1 MPSQQLTGL
10 PPHWK
15 PTFFHDSTALQG
27 TWAYIRVD
35 TQKTEAFDMDKRDY
49 LIMKEQVI
57 GMPGSVPSSPDG
69 LLPCHA
75 VLTLCGVQSADCQV
89 DLHGLRPCCQCS
101 DRTVP
106 PQSWPEKLAGQRDC
120 LRPAATWCQTR
131 VQAAHGLADMA
142 MFP

>member
-1 MPSQQLTGL
+1 MPLQQLYRLATAL
-10 PPHWK
+10 E
-15 PTFFHDSTALQG
+15 TYFFHDSTALQG

-57 GMPGSVPSSPDG
+57 GTPGSVPSSPDG

-89 DLHGLRPCCQCS
+89 VLHGLWPCCQYS
-101 DRTVP
+101 DRTSP
-106 PQSWPEKLAGQRDC
+106 PAELA
-120 LRPAATWCQTR
+120 
-131 VQAAHGLADMA
+131 
-142 MFP
+142 